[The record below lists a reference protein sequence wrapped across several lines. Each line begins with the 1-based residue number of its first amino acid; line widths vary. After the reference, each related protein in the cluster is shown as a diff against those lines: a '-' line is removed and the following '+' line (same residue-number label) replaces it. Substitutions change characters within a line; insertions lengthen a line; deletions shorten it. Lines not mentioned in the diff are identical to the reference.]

1 MQNKELNNTEPIK
14 QQIEKID
21 KLMEVFL
28 GAKADKQSLIIL
40 SKYLKMNPN
49 GTIDVKSLFQSIK
62 RDNKIDDILNK

>member
-28 GAKADKQSLIIL
+28 GAKADKQSLITL

-62 RDNKIDDILNK
+62 RDNQIDDILNK